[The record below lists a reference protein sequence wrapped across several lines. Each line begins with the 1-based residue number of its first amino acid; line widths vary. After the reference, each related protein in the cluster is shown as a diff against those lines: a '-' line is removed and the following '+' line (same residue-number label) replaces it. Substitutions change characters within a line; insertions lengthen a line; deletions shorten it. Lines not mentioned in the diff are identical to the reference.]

1 MGELGATWEVSVR
14 SWWYPTFEG
23 DDLAGRVHDGTVS
36 RDGTSAGVIGVGHVY
51 DHHLVLLAHLL
62 PDADE
67 LVRLHGQVAEPD
79 VGRIHPQ
86 VLQLKHTATHTAV
99 RSR

>member
-1 MGELGATWEVSVR
+1 MKFRLSVD
-14 SWWYPTFEG
+14 WLTFKC
-23 DDLAGRVHDGTVS
+23 DDFGSGVHDGAVC
-36 RDGTSAGVIGVGHVY
+36 RDRPADGRVGVGHVY

-67 LVRLHGQVAEPD
+67 LVRLHGQVAETN
-79 VGRIHPQ
+79 VSRVHPQ

-99 RSR
+99 SMDWV